1 MSALSVI
8 VKFQSGQAE
17 PIAVLGTDKVPN
29 VIEKLWTKLEN
40 DKKAEE
46 DKKGE
51 SSSSSSS
58 SSSTSTSSSSTT
70 DSKLRI
76 PKKAKLF
83 YKEKPLDDTK
93 TLDEQKVE
101 TESILMFVPG
111 LEDKDKIQLGS
122 TCQVSALAKDKAAT
136 DFLVMIS
143 MKAPVLEDVQRA
155 PMDLVLVVDR
165 SGSMSSLMA
174 IVIETMEF
182 IIKNLQM
189 SDRLSIVDYDDRITT
204 TLPLTLMDTSGK
216 DLAVKRAKTL
226 TSRGGTNLSGGLFR
240 GLQLVHE
247 RSEPKNNVTSVLLF
261 TDGQANEGLTTSTA
275 IVNAME
281 TQSYL
286 NQSFKGGEF
295 DEDDE
300 DSDPFQQQ
308 QQYVQQKPVKQS
320 QASGGLLSNI
330 LKSSTPNKQSKSLQ
344 VSQMQQKRKSAPLVP
359 TQASPKKEEKQKP
372 KEEKDTPKKETATPA
387 GPLNC
392 TVNTFGF
399 GANHNAELLKAISR
413 AGSGL
418 YFYIENNNAI
428 GDAFVDCM
436 GGLLSTVGQELKL
449 QFRPEGKVE
458 LVDIITQFP
467 KTTNSDGS
475 TTVLIKDLQ
484 SEESRDLLC
493 KVNVPA
499 ASDSETETKLLTGVL
514 SYFNVI
520 GNVRDQQSVTAVV
533 TRLDSKDPTLA
544 DVKVDF
550 NIDKQ
555 RNRVLAAEA
564 LKKGNELG
572 SAGKLQEGRDLF
584 EKTINELKSSIS
596 GGDPFVVDLIQGLQT
611 AASSLKS
618 QSEYSAW
625 GSKNMLGQSE
635 AHYQQ
640 RSNMQAKGYA
650 NVKKAKMKA
659 GWDSFQNKH

>member
-1 MSALSVI
+1 
-8 VKFQSGQAE
+8 
-17 PIAVLGTDKVPN
+17 
-29 VIEKLWTKLEN
+29 
-40 DKKAEE
+40 
-46 DKKGE
+46 
-51 SSSSSSS
+51 
-58 SSSTSTSSSSTT
+58 
-70 DSKLRI
+70 
-76 PKKAKLF
+76 
-83 YKEKPLDDTK
+83 
-93 TLDEQKVE
+93 
-101 TESILMFVPG
+101 
-111 LEDKDKIQLGS
+111 
-122 TCQVSALAKDKAAT
+122 
-136 DFLVMIS
+136 
-143 MKAPVLEDVQRA
+143 
-155 PMDLVLVVDR
+155 
-165 SGSMSSLMA
+165 
-174 IVIETMEF
+174 
-182 IIKNLQM
+182 
-189 SDRLSIVDYDDRITT
+189 
-204 TLPLTLMDTSGK
+204 
-216 DLAVKRAKTL
+216 
-226 TSRGGTNLSGGLFR
+226 LFR

-261 TDGQANEGLTTSTA
+261 TDGQANEGLTTVTA

-286 NQSFKGGEF
+286 NQNLRSGDFN
-295 DEDDE
+295 DDE
-300 DSDPFQQQ
+300 DEDQYQQIQTKQMPTQ
-308 QQYVQQKPVKQS
+308 QMPVQTKQS
-320 QASGGLLSNI
+320 GSFLSKVFN
-330 LKSSTPNKQSKSLQ
+330 SSTPNKAPSQSLQ
-344 VSQMQQKRKSAPLVP
+344 VQQQAKIKRKSAPLPP
-359 TQASPKKEEKQKP
+359 TQASPKKEEKERS
-372 KEEKDTPKKETATPA
+372 KEEKDTPKKETPA

-399 GANHNAELLKAISR
+399 GANHNAELLKGISR

-449 QFRPEGKVE
+449 QFKPEGKIE

-499 ASDSETETKLLTGVL
+499 VSDTSETETKLLTGVL

-520 GNVRDQQSVTAVV
+520 GNVRDQQTVTAVV
-533 TRLDSKDPTLA
+533 TRLESSDPTLA
-544 DVKVDF
+544 DDKADH

-555 RNRVLAAEA
+555 RNRVLGAEA
-564 LKKGNELG
+564 LKKGNEFG

-618 QSEYSAW
+618 QSEYSSW
-625 GSKNMLGQSE
+625 GSKNMIGQSE

-650 NVKKAKMKA
+650 NVKKAKMKS
-659 GWDSFQNKH
+659 GWDSFQSKH